1 MCSDPRRGGRQAT
14 VPRSGILTTSLASAR
29 VGDPY
34 VAAFDASGGDEST
47 YQWTLSG
54 LPPGMED
61 KGDGAFGGTPTGP
74 GAALVKA
81 TVIASL
87 KDGIRTTAT
96 KRLQLTIA
104 DKSNAIN
111 PDIAE
116 ARAMAHAIARRACG
130 ALAGF
135 LMTKLGKKNEEGE
148 AQEDRERGGRRQGRD
163 WPRLYE
169 PRSRRIHSRWRS

>member
-1 MCSDPRRGGRQAT
+1 MQNQPVNPTDARLKFTEAPNGNKLLGGSVLPAGQGVVLDVFGPQTRRPAGD
-14 VPRSGILTTSLASAR
+14 RSTLQILTTSLASAR

-116 ARAMAHAIARRACG
+116 ARGWLTPLLA
-130 ALAGF
+130 ALAE
-135 LMTKLGKKNEEGE
+135 LSP
-148 AQEDRERGGRRQGRD
+148 A
-163 WPRLYE
+163 
-169 PRSRRIHSRWRS
+169 SS